1 MKHFYSLLVT
11 TLFCINYATFS
22 QQVSSNSPVC
32 LGNPLELKASGGK
45 TFVWKGPNG
54 FTSTQQN
61 PSIEKTIS
69 ENAGSYSVTIDGTT
83 TLSVDVKVG
92 KTYFGKQVVYNSVS
106 GNILYLSTY
115 PSAAN
120 DLAFRYS
127 WSGPNNFTSQDAF
140 SSIKGFDKKA
150 QGKYTV
156 TMTDEFGCISEES
169 TVVALNTPDCPYSVR
184 LYVEAG
190 DNSTYYNYYNE
201 DEISSVK
208 ICKGTSTTL
217 RVDTSYFGKCK
228 VQWYKSNQ
236 LLTGENGVKLQI
248 KEDAVYY
255 AKITNS
261 TCEYQ
266 SAKLEILSK
275 TSPNISIYSYGGDES
290 QIAICNIEGQV
301 TLGVSLEYLSV
312 DNYSYQ
318 WLKNDK
324 IIEGATSYSYLAEE
338 VGEYKVIG
346 KTGLCAAVSSPI
358 KIISTDKISAKLS
371 FFANSYDSSS
381 RVTSDISKIRELK
394 VCTNTPINFNLLV
407 QAIGNQEIYLNGK
420 LQSSNSNVFTATQSG
435 TYKLKVKQGQC
446 LAEDSLK
453 ITIGKSFTIPL
464 IHEATLPFYYGT
476 TLANTYY
483 YPDYNYSNALSYNNF
498 KWYKDDKLYSEQS
511 TFTPI
516 IAGNYQLKYLDN
528 QTDCI
533 GESRIIKI
541 DKPFVAPKFTIK
553 SQKITVLCEGNSLTL
568 NPNICYNNDIIW
580 KKDGKKIPK
589 LHDGCDITVNEV
601 GKYWYEFSSG
611 TSTYYSDTIEIKTEK
626 KINISVK
633 DSCLAS
639 NTFTLITNA
648 IPDGKYQWYQDKEL
662 IKGAT
667 NNSFNTTQYGNYYV
681 QVVKNNC
688 VNLSKEISIG
698 ISIPSTQNICRNDSI
713 IFTPKGTL
721 KTVEWTGPNNFNA
734 KIINPK
740 IPKSTTA
747 MSGIYTIKGETSS
760 GCVISTQSRVI
771 VNDLP
776 TMNLQKT
783 IIACEGSDFE
793 FPRPTS
799 ILTDSTETADY
810 FTITYPNGTQ
820 FKIESYSSAL
830 LPVFKNI
837 SSKNAGTYKVE
848 GFSNKGGCSVTG
860 TTQLS
865 VVNSAECRSITLG
878 NLNPSYLKPG
888 VCVNTEIEIP
898 FTTTG
903 TFPVGTKFK
912 VITTENIILGE
923 GTKSPIKVKVPQTF
937 YSFEIRVVSEDK
949 TVSSL
954 KSRINLKSHW
964 LDYEFISDRL
974 YSANDYSMSDI
985 IACDSAHIL
994 SLFNSKLTNF
1004 QWFRNNIKIP
1014 NVNTYNIQAKQSGS
1028 YTLKF
1033 ETEYGCIWETKPIK
1047 VTLGQFPKPII
1058 SGRNELL
1065 CGEETASININS
1077 SAGNII
1083 WKRDGI
1089 ILAGK
1094 NASTLNVNQVG
1105 KYVATIQNNQCL
1117 AISSDTLEITQ
1128 STSNKLKTKI
1138 VYSYWTVGCS
1148 EFKADLYAK
1157 SGYSSKKLNY
1167 QWFKNG
1173 IEIPDNNDSL
1183 LIVTEK
1189 GKYSVKISNGTCE
1202 GFSEEVILDRPSI
1215 QKIFYYYN
1223 NANVNIEKEVC
1234 EGSNIILN
1242 LNNYLPTSIS
1252 NEFTKDSSKTNYNL
1266 VRNTI
1271 FWYRDGKQINEIEYP
1286 SKQGSVYTEKDADKI
1301 YFYSENGKRINDA
1314 SISSKTSGKYFT
1326 VIKALYENGEECVSS
1341 TDTVDIKFSKR
1352 IQLVNDYSYDK
1363 NLKYIPIASCQ
1374 DSVTIRGNSNSI
1386 SANSYEGPVN
1396 NQRAIGYTWK
1406 KDGQIFKPLNN
1417 QESTQSITT
1426 NQEGTYVLET
1436 QYKGGCVS
1444 LSQPY
1449 KISLGKLVVS
1459 ISSSQPTYDY
1469 NICEGDKI
1477 IFNGIASTSIIDTNK
1492 IVYKWLKDG
1501 TSLSNLSYITTSK
1514 AGAYQLKASQG
1525 KCEGTSETIKVNF
1538 VKIPTSISPK
1548 DSITFCDNA
1557 TVELIASNE
1566 TGLKYQWELNNTS
1579 IKDANAS
1586 TFKTN
1591 NSGIYRAL
1599 LRKGECWDYSEKVK
1613 TIALPTILP
1622 KATLTGDQSIDYDK
1636 ETKISVSLNS
1646 YAPWTLTFSDGQI
1659 FTATTSPFE
1668 VSVKPLSTTTYALSE
1683 VKNICGIGTT
1693 EGSAKIEVIILAND
1707 IEKDIKVE
1715 VYPIPTSETC
1725 NWKISTDKP
1734 EKVYLTLYDV
1744 SGKNILEQTSEN
1756 RSQSHSGVIDLSK
1769 INAGTYFLKID
1780 VGNKNITRK
1789 IIKY

>member
-1 MKHFYSLLVT
+1 MKHFYSLLLT
-11 TLFCINYATFS
+11 TLFCINYTVFS
-22 QQVSSNSPVC
+22 QEVSSNSPIC

-54 FTSTQQN
+54 FTSNKQN
-61 PSIEKTIS
+61 PIIEKTIS
-69 ENAGSYSVTIDGTT
+69 ENAGNYSVTIDGTT
-83 TLSVDVKVG
+83 TLNVDVKIG
-92 KTYFGKQVVYNSVS
+92 KTYFGFQGIYNYVS
-106 GNILYLSTY
+106 GNSLVLGTY
-115 PSAAN
+115 PSDASDIDISFN
-120 DLAFRYS
+120 YS
-127 WSGPNNFTSQDAF
+127 WSGPNNFTSQYRTP
-140 SSIKGFDKKA
+140 SISGFDKKA
-150 QGKYTV
+150 QGKYIATI
-156 TMTDEFGCISEES
+156 TDEFGCISEAS
-169 TVVALNTPDCPYSVR
+169 TIVAFQTPDCPYRAR
-184 LYVEAG
+184 LYIEAG
-190 DNSTYYNYYNE
+190 DNDSYYDYSETYVAS
-201 DEISSVK
+201 IK

-217 RVDTSYFGKCK
+217 KVDTTLFGKCK
-228 VQWYKSNQ
+228 VEWYKNNQ
-236 LLTGENGVKLQI
+236 LLTGEKGIKLQI
-248 KEDAVYY
+248 KEDAIYY
-255 AKITNS
+255 AKIINS
-261 TCEYQ
+261 TCEYTTG
-266 SAKLEILSK
+266 KLEVLSK
-275 TSPNISIYSYGGDES
+275 TSPTVTISSIGNES
-290 QIAICNIEGQV
+290 QLSICK
-301 TLGVSLEYLSV
+301 LGGEARLFASLEYLYLN
-312 DNYSYQ
+312 DYTYQ

-324 IIEGATSYSYLAEE
+324 VIDGATNWDYLAKEE
-338 VGEYKVIG
+338 GEYKVIG
-346 KTGLCAAVSSPI
+346 KTGSCVGMSSPI
-358 KIISTDKISAKLS
+358 KIVSTDKITAKLS
-371 FFANSYDSSS
+371 FRSNSYGSSYG
-381 RVTSDISKIRELK
+381 VTSDMSEIRELK
-394 VCTNTPINFNLLV
+394 VCTTIPGQFYLSS
-407 QAIGNQEIYLNGK
+407 QGTGNQELYLNDK
-420 LQSSNSNVFTATQSG
+420 LYSSNSSIYAANQGG
-435 TYKLKVKQGQC
+435 TYKLKVTQGEC
-446 LAEDSLK
+446 TAEDSLK
-453 ITIGKSFTIPL
+453 ITMGNSFTIPL
-464 IHEATLPFYYGT
+464 NQGLTLPTYFYRPTGS
-476 TLANTYY
+476 NTYY
-483 YPDYNYSNALSYNNF
+483 YPDYNYSNFLSDNGF
-498 KWYKDDKLYSEQS
+498 KWYKDDKLYIEQS
-511 TFTPI
+511 TLTPLI
-516 IAGNYQLKYLDN
+516 SGNYQLKY
-528 QTDCI
+528 TDSKSGCV
-533 GESRIIKI
+533 GESRIVKI
-541 DKPFVAPKFTIK
+541 DKPIIAQKFTINSPK
-553 SQKITVLCEGNSLTL
+553 TTILCEGSLGTL
-568 NPNICYNNDIIW
+568 RPNICYNDQIVW
-580 KKDGKKIPK
+580 KKDGKK
-589 LHDGCDITVNEV
+589 LTSLNSGCEITVNEA
-601 GKYWYEFSSG
+601 GKYWYEF
-611 TSTYYSDTIEIKTEK
+611 TSEPYTYYSDTIEVKIEK
-626 KINISVK
+626 RANISVK
-633 DSCLAS
+633 DSCLAN
-639 NTFTLITNA
+639 NTFTLNA
-648 IPDGKYQWYQDKEL
+648 NTILEGKYQWYRDNQL
-662 IKGAT
+662 IKNAT
-667 NNSFNTTQYGNYYV
+667 TNTLNTTQYGNYYL
-681 QVVKNNC
+681 QVTKNNC
-688 VNLSKEISIG
+688 VNLSKEISLG
-698 ISIPSTQNICRNDSI
+698 ISIPITQNICKNDSI

-734 KIINPK
+734 KILNPK
-740 IPKSTTA
+740 ISKSTPA
-747 MSGIYTIKGETSS
+747 MSGIYTIKGETTS
-760 GCVISTQSRVI
+760 GCIVSTQSRVI

-776 TMNLQKT
+776 RMNLQKT
-783 IIACEGSDFE
+783 LLACEGSDFE

-799 ILTDSTETADY
+799 ILTDTTETADY
-810 FTITYPNGTQ
+810 FTVTYPNGSQ

-830 LPVFKNI
+830 LPVFKKI
-837 SSKNAGTYKVE
+837 SSKNAGTYKVD

-898 FTTTG
+898 FSTTG
-903 TFPVGTKFK
+903 AFPVGTKFK
-912 VITTENIILGE
+912 VLTIENIVLGE
-923 GTKSPIKVKVPQTF
+923 GTKSPIKIKVPQTF

-954 KSRINLKSHW
+954 KSRINLKSGVH
-964 LDYEFISDRL
+964 DDFIISDRL
-974 YSANDYSMSDI
+974 FSAKDYSSSDI

-994 SLFNSKLTNF
+994 SSFNSNLTNF

-1014 NVNTYNIQAKQSGS
+1014 NVNTYNLQAKQSGS

-1047 VTLGQFPKPII
+1047 VTLGQFPKLII

-1065 CGEETASININS
+1065 CGEETTAININS
-1077 SAGNII
+1077 SAGNIT

-1094 NASTLNVNQVG
+1094 NASSLNVSQAG

-1117 AISSDTLEITQ
+1117 AISDTLEITQ
-1128 STSNKLKTKI
+1128 STNNKLKTKV

-1148 EFKADLYAK
+1148 KFKADLYAK

-1173 IEIPDNNDSL
+1173 IEIPNNNDSL
-1183 LIVTEK
+1183 LIVTEN

-1215 QKIFYYYN
+1215 QKASYYYN
-1223 NANVNIEKEVC
+1223 NTNVSIEKEIC

-1252 NEFTKDSSKTNYNL
+1252 NKFISDSSQTNFPL
-1266 VRNTI
+1266 VKNTI
-1271 FWYRDGKQINEIEYP
+1271 YWYRDGKQINEIEYP
-1286 SKQGSVYTEKDADKI
+1286 SKSGSVYTEKGDDYI
-1301 YFYSENGKRINDA
+1301 SFYSENGKRINFA
-1314 SISSKTSGKYFT
+1314 NFSSKTSGKYYT
-1326 VIKALYENGEECVSS
+1326 VIKALYENGEECESS

-1352 IQLVNDYSYDK
+1352 VQLENDYSYDK
-1363 NLKYIPIASCQ
+1363 NLKYIPITTCQ
-1374 DSVTIRGNSNSI
+1374 DSVTFRGNSNSI
-1386 SANSYEGPVN
+1386 SANSYDGPVN
-1396 NQRAIGYTWK
+1396 NQRAIGYAWK
-1406 KDGQIFKPLNN
+1406 KDGQIFKPSNN
-1417 QESTQSITT
+1417 QETNQSITT

-1449 KISLGKLVVS
+1449 KVSLGKLVVS
-1459 ISSSQPTYDY
+1459 MDRQTSYDN

-1477 IFNGIASTSIIDTNK
+1477 TFYGMASTSVIDTNK

-1501 TSLSNLSYITTSK
+1501 VSLSNLSNLTTSK
-1514 AGAYQLKASQG
+1514 AGSYQLKASQG

-1548 DSITFCDNA
+1548 DSITFCNNT
-1557 TVELIASNE
+1557 TVNLIASNE
-1566 TGLKYQWELNNTS
+1566 TGLKYQWELNNVG

-1668 VSVKPLSTTTYALSE
+1668 VNVKPLSTTTYTLSE

-1707 IEKDIKVE
+1707 IEKDINVE
-1715 VYPIPTSETC
+1715 VYPVPTAEIC
-1725 NWKISTDKP
+1725 NWKVSTDKP

-1744 SGKNILEQTSEN
+1744 SGKNILEQTSED
-1756 RSQSHSGVIDLSK
+1756 RSQNHSGVIDLSK